1 MNYVS
6 GLMLGA
12 SIANM
17 LRQTLGAGSADPFAS
32 QGMRGRGRSMQGG
45 LLTGFPAMPGSSS
58 GGAAGFLPSGL
69 FGGRTGGM

>member
-32 QGMRGRGRSMQGG
+32 QGMRGGGRGRSMQRGQPNRIPG
-45 LLTGFPAMPGSSS
+45 MPGS
-58 GGAAGFLPSGL
+58 
-69 FGGRTGGM
+69 

>member
-17 LRQTLGAGSADPFAS
+17 LRQTLSGTGDMSGMS
-32 QGMRGRGRSMQGG
+32 GQGMRGGRGR
-45 LLTGFPAMPGSSS
+45 
-58 GGAAGFLPSGL
+58 
-69 FGGRTGGM
+69 GRR

>member
-17 LRQTLGAGSADPFAS
+17 LRQTLGGSGSGGASFAP
-32 QGMRGRGRSMQGG
+32 GMGGRGRFIQGNI
-45 LLTGFPAMPGSSS
+45 F
-58 GGAAGFLPSGL
+58 
-69 FGGRTGGM
+69 